1 MSWSEGE
8 AMGTIQILGISAS
21 PRQGGTEA
29 AVQKALDSAAEFPGV
44 QTEFISLRGKDIRH
58 CVHCNRCM
66 KVDTYHCPQ
75 FEDDMEE
82 IYPRIMDAD
91 AYIFGSPV
99 YQMNPSAQL
108 FSFFNRLRPLGKL
121 TSKGGWGAKVA
132 GSVVV
137 GGTRN
142 GGQDTALESLNNLLF
157 STGMIVVS
165 GGVYAYNGG
174 SAWVTTESRH
184 VMEDDQIGAMTVKV
198 LGRRVAVVASLI
210 REGRKHCDFEGFN
223 IAGFLSE
230 QEARDRV
237 ALFRKG

>member
-1 MSWSEGE
+1 MNWNEGE
-8 AMGTIQILGISAS
+8 KMAGTQILGISAS
-21 PRQGGTEA
+21 PRKGGTEA
-29 AVQKALDSAAEFPGV
+29 AVQIALEAAAAFPGV
-44 QTEFISLRGKDIRH
+44 GTEFVSLRGKDIRH
-58 CVHCNRCM
+58 CIHCNRCM
-66 KVDTYHCPQ
+66 REDTFCCPQ
-75 FEDDMEE
+75 FEDDMGE
-82 IYPRIMDAD
+82 IYPRILEAD

-108 FSFFNRLRPLGKL
+108 FSLFNRLRPLGKL

-157 STGMIVVS
+157 ATGMIVVS

-174 SAWVTTESRH
+174 SAWVCTEPRN

-198 LGRRVAVVASLI
+198 LGRRVAVVASMV
-210 REGRKHCDFEGFN
+210 REGRRQCDFEGFN

-237 ALFRKG
+237 AQFRKG